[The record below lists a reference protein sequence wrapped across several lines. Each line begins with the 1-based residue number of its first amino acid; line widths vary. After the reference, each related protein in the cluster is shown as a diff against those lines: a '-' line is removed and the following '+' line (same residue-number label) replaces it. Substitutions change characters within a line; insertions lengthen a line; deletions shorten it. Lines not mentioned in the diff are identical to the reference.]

1 MKSVQV
7 YVLQIQSQQLQ
18 ISFPDIYFNA
28 KCATLTLY
36 QGNIPWLIIGI
47 VRRIKMIIPVGNLA

>member
-28 KCATLTLY
+28 KYATLTLY
-36 QGNIPWLIIGI
+36 QGNIPWLIVFLILLTMHWYC
-47 VRRIKMIIPVGNLA
+47 KEN